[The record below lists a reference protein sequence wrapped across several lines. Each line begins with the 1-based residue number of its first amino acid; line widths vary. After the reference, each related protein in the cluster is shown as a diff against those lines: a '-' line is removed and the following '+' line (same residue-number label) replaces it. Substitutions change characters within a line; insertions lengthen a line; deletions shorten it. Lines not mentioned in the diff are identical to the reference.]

1 MQQKKISVWALTR
14 ITIVNMMGSGTILLP
29 ANLAT
34 VGNLSIMAW
43 AITTCGA
50 LMLAFGFSRAGSYSE
65 RSDGMG
71 GYAEYV
77 FGRAGSFLA
86 DYTYAIS
93 ELISDVALAVSCTG
107 YFVGFMGWKL
117 DSLGMALVTAATL
130 WCASFLNIIDERL
143 TVHISTLAAFGVILP
158 LLFLVTFGWH
168 WFRPSVY
175 LGSWNPHHYSLFTG
189 MNKSVAITLWA
200 FLGLESASA
209 NMGKVE
215 NPRKNVPIAVTL
227 GTGIVA
233 IFYVLSSVVVQG
245 ILPASTLVKTDSP
258 FGLVFATLFN
268 PVVGRIIMVM
278 MVLAC
283 FGSLVTW
290 QFTLAEVFRSSSEKG
305 YFPKIFAYV
314 NRRNVAVPGLLIL
327 TAIQTLLAIE
337 TASPSLEKQY
347 LAIVNISVF
356 TNCIPYLLSMASLD
370 VMQRRARITNKRTR
384 RVNIIVMILTQLYT
398 IYTIT
403 QCGMTTIFWGMV
415 VVFFGWLIYGLIS
428 YNFDLEHDIR
438 P

>member
-1 MQQKKISVWALTR
+1 M
-14 ITIVNMMGSGTILLP
+14 
-29 ANLAT
+29 
-34 VGNLSIMAW
+34 
-43 AITTCGA
+43 
-50 LMLAFGFSRAGSYSE
+50 
-65 RSDGMG
+65 
-71 GYAEYV
+71 
-77 FGRAGSFLA
+77 
-86 DYTYAIS
+86 
-93 ELISDVALAVSCTG
+93 ALAVSCTG
-107 YFVGFMGWKL
+107 YFAGFMGWKL
-117 DSLGMALVTAATL
+117 DSMGMALVTTATL
-130 WCASFLNIIDERL
+130 WLASFLNIIDERL
-143 TVHISTLAAFGVILP
+143 TVHISTLAALGVIVP
-158 LLFLVTFGWH
+158 LLFLITFGWH

-175 LGSWNPHHYSLFTG
+175 IGSWNPHHYSLVTG

-233 IFYVLSSVVVQG
+233 VFYALSSVVVQG

-258 FGLVFATLFN
+258 FGLVSATLFT
-268 PVVGRIIMVM
+268 PVVGQIVMVVMVM
-278 MVLAC
+278 AC

-305 YFPKIFAYV
+305 YFPKIFSSV
-314 NRRNVAVPGLLIL
+314 NRRDVAVPGLLIL
-327 TAIQTLLAIE
+327 TAIQTILAIQ

-347 LAIVNISVF
+347 LEIVNISVF

-370 VMQRRARITNKRTR
+370 VMQRRARVMKKRTR
-384 RVNIIVMILTQLYT
+384 WINIIVMIFTQLYT

-403 QCGMTTIFWGMV
+403 QCGMSTIFWGMV
-415 VVFFGWLIYGLIS
+415 VIFVGWLIYGLIS